1 MKIQR
6 GKNLIIKERNQRVQI
21 EVEAVGGAIRIE
33 ETVAEVEV
41 VEVGVVMIIA
51 ILIPIRIEIIKAQ
64 AEILKAKQSLQ
75 KCNLRLYEMKGQL
88 QLLLPK
94 ALILDP

>member
-64 AEILKAKQSLQ
+64 AEILKAKQFLQ

-94 ALILDP
+94 VLILEP